1 MLRIQN
7 LNKTFYPGTPEEHKI
22 FQDLNI
28 EIEENVCTTIIGP
41 NGCGKSTLFNLISGS
56 LEADSGKL
64 SINGLDLNSLAE
76 EERAKYIGKVSQDP
90 AMGVASSLNIL
101 ENMSIALKKG
111 ENFKLRN
118 LLKNTNKD
126 LIIKKLKEL
135 GLGLEEKLN
144 TQVKYLSGGQKQSLA
159 LLMATVKSPKLL
171 LLDEHTAALDPKTS
185 KLIMEKTE
193 DLIAREKITTLM
205 ISHNLK
211 HAIEFSDRIIMLK
224 DGEIVLDVK
233 SKDIDEKTLITFYNE
248 AV

>member
-101 ENMSIALKKG
+101 ENMSIALIKG
-111 ENFKLRN
+111 ENVRLGELLRS
-118 LLKNTNKD
+118 TGKD
-126 LIIKKLKEL
+126 LI
-135 GLGLEEKLN
+135 
-144 TQVKYLSGGQKQSLA
+144 
-159 LLMATVKSPKLL
+159 
-171 LLDEHTAALDPKTS
+171 
-185 KLIMEKTE
+185 
-193 DLIAREKITTLM
+193 
-205 ISHNLK
+205 
-211 HAIEFSDRIIMLK
+211 F
-224 DGEIVLDVK
+224 
-233 SKDIDEKTLITFYNE
+233 
-248 AV
+248 

>member
-90 AMGVASSLNIL
+90 G
-101 ENMSIALKKG
+101 
-111 ENFKLRN
+111 
-118 LLKNTNKD
+118 
-126 LIIKKLKEL
+126 
-135 GLGLEEKLN
+135 
-144 TQVKYLSGGQKQSLA
+144 SG
-159 LLMATVKSPKLL
+159 
-171 LLDEHTAALDPKTS
+171 
-185 KLIMEKTE
+185 
-193 DLIAREKITTLM
+193 
-205 ISHNLK
+205 
-211 HAIEFSDRIIMLK
+211 F
-224 DGEIVLDVK
+224 
-233 SKDIDEKTLITFYNE
+233 
-248 AV
+248 